1 VKYDFPAACR
11 LKKEKDIKA
20 VLARQDIFRGKR
32 LIFYRAENNSGQ
44 DGEADKIHRFC
55 IMAPRKCGNAA
66 RRNRIKRI
74 IREILRINRYRI
86 EVGYDYI
93 IRIDPAG
100 VANQEIR
107 QELFIGDF
115 ECFFGWN

>member
-1 VKYDFPAACR
+1 M
-11 LKKEKDIKA
+11 KKEKDIKA
-20 VLARQDIFRGKR
+20 VFARQDIFRGKR

-44 DGEADKIHRFC
+44 DGETDKIHRFC
-55 IMAPRKCGNAA
+55 IMVPRKCGNAA
-66 RRNRIKRI
+66 GRNRIKRI
-74 IREILRINRYRI
+74 IREILRINRYRV

-115 ECFFGWN
+115 ESYFGWN